1 MPKCNYCCKKNHIL
15 MECKFCKHSY
25 CTNHLQYELHE
36 CANIADVKATYAKQN
51 EERLFSQ
58 MCKRRKLEKI

>member
-1 MPKCNYCCKKNHIL
+1 